1 MLVIQW
7 FQAHITLFSKYF
19 ASFPH
24 GTCSLS
30 DSRRYLALDEIYHL
44 FRAPIP
50 GNATLRARTERG
62 ARASVE
68 LGCHHSKCLFPED
81 VHLPLRWSRVK
92 MLQCKTQGPAF
103 KYELFLLHSPLLEE
117 SFVVSFPP
125 LTYMLKFRGYL
136 QLNRVML
143 GKGISAQSSS
153 KTLARRNPLRVELSL
168 QLWVTRAY
176 CSLKADNSHGDR
188 SPASF

>member
-30 DSRRYLALDEIYHL
+30 DSRRYVALDEIYHL

-68 LGCHHSKCLFPED
+68 LGCHHSLHLFPED
-81 VHLPLRWSRVK
+81 IHLPLRWSRVK
-92 MLQCKTQGPAF
+92 ILQRKTQGSAF
-103 KYELFLLHSPLLEE
+103 RYELILLHSPLLEE

-125 LTYMLKFRGYL
+125 LTYMLKFRGYF
-136 QLNRVML
+136 QQNRVL
-143 GKGISAQSSS
+143 
-153 KTLARRNPLRVELSL
+153 V
-168 QLWVTRAY
+168 
-176 CSLKADNSHGDR
+176 
-188 SPASF
+188 

>member
-44 FRAPIP
+44 ISAPIP
-50 GNATLRARTERG
+50 GNATLRARTGRGERAG
-62 ARASVE
+62 AE
-68 LGCHHSKCLFPED
+68 LGCHHSLHLIPED

-92 MLQCKTQGPAF
+92 ILQRKTQGSAF
-103 KYELFLLHSPLLEE
+103 RYELILLHSPLLEE

-125 LTYMLKFRGYL
+125 LTYMLKFRG
-136 QLNRVML
+136 
-143 GKGISAQSSS
+143 
-153 KTLARRNPLRVELSL
+153 
-168 QLWVTRAY
+168 
-176 CSLKADNSHGDR
+176 
-188 SPASF
+188 

>member
-30 DSRRYLALDEIYHL
+30 DSRRYLALGEIYHL

-125 LTYMLKFRGYL
+125 LTYMLKFRGYFRL
-136 QLNRVML
+136 SRVV
-143 GKGISAQSSS
+143 GKLKLINTMTPRYPA
-153 KTLARRNPLRVELSL
+153 TRN
-168 QLWVTRAY
+168 AY
-176 CSLKADNSHGDR
+176 RLIYNNCGEPDH
-188 SPASF
+188 P